1 MRSRTN
7 DQKAASLVAPSKSD
21 ARAGTDPLSQVLT
34 WVRLRGEA
42 VLASELSPFEMRTV
56 PPGAGRFYFV
66 GRGAL
71 DLLAAGSPPIRLA
84 QGDLVLLTHGTPH
97 HIAAPDLATDRR
109 DGAHTAVHFVE
120 GMYRFDGGAL
130 PPVLAALPDTIVVP
144 AANGTLPD
152 WLSAITHFLLE
163 ESTGGEPGSH
173 LMVSRLVDLLVIRA
187 LRVWATT
194 GAGRFG
200 RLAGLSD
207 ERIGVALSVL
217 HSAPYRRW
225 TVAELA
231 RASAMSRS
239 GFAERFTAT
248 VGESPLRYLA
258 RWRLHLASEMLEG
271 GGLRISEV
279 AQRVGYSSDAA
290 FSRAFK
296 ACFGH
301 RPGERRT
308 P

>member
-1 MRSRTN
+1 MQSRTN
-7 DQKAASLVAPSKSD
+7 DQKAASLVAPSRS
-21 ARAGTDPLSQVLT
+21 AGRTGTDPLSQVLT

-42 VLASELSPFEMRTV
+42 VMADHIAQFEQRTV
-56 PPGAGRFYFV
+56 STGAGRFYFISS
-66 GRGAL
+66 GAL
-71 DLLAAGSPPIRLA
+71 ELAVPGSLPVFLRG
-84 QGDLVLLTHGTPH
+84 GDLVLLPRGTAHCLNVPN
-97 HIAAPDLATDRR
+97 T
-109 DGAHTAVHFVE
+109 GAGRGQDDPMEAHFVA
-120 GMYRFDGGAL
+120 GVYRFDGGAL
-130 PPVLAALPDTIVVP
+130 PPVMAALPDLIVVS
-144 AANGTLPD
+144 ATKGLVPD

-163 ESTGGEPGSH
+163 ESAGGEPGSH

-187 LRVWATT
+187 LRTWATV
-194 GAGRFG
+194 GDGRFG
-200 RLAGLSD
+200 RFAGLSD
-207 ERIGVALSVL
+207 ERIGHALSAL
-217 HSAPYRRW
+217 HGAPYHRW

-231 RASAMSRS
+231 SASAMSRS

-258 RWRLHLASEMLEG
+258 RWRLHLAAEMLNG